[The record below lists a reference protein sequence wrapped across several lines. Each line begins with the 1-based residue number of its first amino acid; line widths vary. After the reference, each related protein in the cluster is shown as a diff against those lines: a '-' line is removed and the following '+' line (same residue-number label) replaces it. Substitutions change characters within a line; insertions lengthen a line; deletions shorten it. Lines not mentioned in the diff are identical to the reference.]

1 MLRTG
6 ALALSNCR
14 LLRNGFVEIFKAA
27 VKEAG
32 IWLLEVRRQVG
43 VIWAQTY
50 LTPGCFW
57 IDAFCRGLP
66 SPRGLSM
73 LWSKAGTQ
81 GHSCCVDLPCV
92 LVKGMNSLCLA
103 RLVFFCTSLQADS
116 VTGKAV
122 FLGCFPPCSKQPPV
136 VVEMQLS
143 PCQASHL
150 HHVLPDRPRGFTED
164 HPPPE
169 VVAFPCP
176 CSWLSRGHKL
186 LVVAWSFCWHV
197 WSSIHSISWMQ
208 I

>member
-1 MLRTG
+1 MHFTILMLRTG
-6 ALALSNCR
+6 ALTLSNCR

-57 IDAFCRGLP
+57 IAAFCRGLP
-66 SPRGLSM
+66 SPRGLSV
-73 LWSKAGTQ
+73 LWSKAGSQ

-92 LVKGMNSLCLA
+92 LVKGINSLCLA

-143 PCQASHL
+143 PCQAIHCIMFSQTDL
-150 HHVLPDRPRGFTED
+150 RASQRTIPLWRWLLSLARAPGFLG
-164 HPPPE
+164 
-169 VVAFPCP
+169 V
-176 CSWLSRGHKL
+176 
-186 LVVAWSFCWHV
+186 
-197 WSSIHSISWMQ
+197 INY
-208 I
+208 